1 MTPKQKALDAAH
13 KAYLLAAKRNDG
25 PTATVA
31 AIVEAY
37 EKAHGPRKTQRPST
51 SELWANMPSFVRVI
65 TKNVCERRD
74 VEIDWLLAD
83 SAPLGQRYAVA
94 DARSEICRSLY
105 GRAYGKGHISYTMLG
120 QWFGRDHTT
129 IMHAVK
135 KPERLSV
142 KLERLSVKP
151 ECLPRS
157 IPTAEEAIAAII
169 RRRAL
174 RRASYKRQQEA
185 RRARIKAPRME
196 AAE

>member
-129 IMHAVK
+129 IMHTVK

-142 KLERLSVKP
+142 KRERLP
-151 ECLPRS
+151 QPT
-157 IPTAEEAIAAII
+157 PTAEEAIAAMI
-169 RRRAL
+169 RRKAL

>member
-37 EKAHGPRKTQRPST
+37 EKAHRPRKAQRPST
-51 SELWANMPSFVRVI
+51 SELWANMPAFVRVI
-65 TKNVCERRD
+65 TKNVCERCD

-105 GRAYGKGHISYTMLG
+105 GRAYGIGHISYTMLG

-129 IMHAVK
+129 IMYTVK

-142 KLERLSVKP
+142 KRERLP
-151 ECLPRS
+151 QPT
-157 IPTAEEAIAAII
+157 PTAEEAIAAMI
-169 RRRAL
+169 RRKAL

>member
-129 IMHAVK
+129 IMHTVK

-142 KLERLSVKP
+142 KRERLP
-151 ECLPRS
+151 QPT
-157 IPTAEEAIAAII
+157 PTAEEAIAAMT
-169 RRRAL
+169 RRKAL

>member
-65 TKNVCERRD
+65 TKNVCERCD

-129 IMHAVK
+129 IMYTVK

-142 KLERLSVKP
+142 KRERLP
-151 ECLPRS
+151 QPT
-157 IPTAEEAIAAII
+157 PTAEEAIAAMI
-169 RRRAL
+169 RRKAL

>member
-65 TKNVCERRD
+65 TKNVCERCD

-129 IMHAVK
+129 IMYTVK

-142 KLERLSVKP
+142 KLERLP
-151 ECLPRS
+151 QPT
-157 IPTAEEAIAAII
+157 PTAEEAIAAMI
-169 RRRAL
+169 RRKAL

>member
-65 TKNVCERRD
+65 TRNVCERRD

-83 SAPLGQRYAVA
+83 SAPPGQRYAVA

-129 IMHAVK
+129 IMHTVK

-142 KLERLSVKP
+142 KRERLP
-151 ECLPRS
+151 QPT
-157 IPTAEEAIAAII
+157 PTAEEAIAAMI
-169 RRRAL
+169 RRKAL

>member
-129 IMHAVK
+129 IMHTVK

-142 KLERLSVKP
+142 KRERLP
-151 ECLPRS
+151 QPT
-157 IPTAEEAIAAII
+157 PTAEEAIAAII

-185 RRARIKAPRME
+185 RRARIKAPRLE

>member
-37 EKAHGPRKTQRPST
+37 EKAYGPRKKQRPST

-74 VEIDWLLAD
+74 VGIDWLLAD

-129 IMHAVK
+129 IMHTVK

-142 KLERLSVKP
+142 KRERLP
-151 ECLPRS
+151 QPT
-157 IPTAEEAIAAII
+157 PTAEEAIAALI
-169 RRRAL
+169 RRKAL

>member
-1 MTPKQKALDAAH
+1 MTPKQKALDAAR
-13 KAYLLAAKRNDG
+13 KAYVLAAKRNDG
-25 PTATVA
+25 PTDTVS
-31 AIVEAY
+31 AIIAAY
-37 EKAHGPRKTQRPST
+37 EKERGPRKAQRLSA
-51 SELWANMPSFVRVI
+51 SELWANMPAFVRVI

-83 SAPLGQRYAVA
+83 TPPLGQRYAVA

-120 QWFGRDHTT
+120 RWFGRDHAT
-129 IMHAVK
+129 IMHTVK

-142 KLERLSVKP
+142 KLERTVRLT
-151 ECLPRS
+151 
-157 IPTAEEAIAAII
+157 PTAEEAIASLI

-185 RRARIKAPRME
+185 RRARIKARRLE